1 MSLWMPLTSKYFA
14 SKLLLK
20 NRILKVIQVLL
31 VQIFLV
37 LLTYNVVWSR
47 PTVYVFPPT
56 YIGEEDG
63 KLEMAEEVLR
73 EEINLYFDLA
83 HNPSYEKLVVDFM
96 KGNSDGI
103 LNQFFYGECKE
114 DCLLSQRIL
123 LQRLYM
129 KSLYSLTISDSENL
143 TKVVLLRVSRE
154 KADSETE
161 YCESCTDQ
169 DLKASVKSLVRQ
181 LEGPLEIAKE
191 EPKLDLPPKNEEPDD
206 QTEIRSRVCFGGI
219 SSSAVS
225 SSLNGIQLFWGN
237 LGLGY
242 GRWRFNFSNDSY
254 SMGLKSNLVDF
265 LYRYELPIEKSPSD
279 LGGESY
285 DITFGIGVVAGGTG
299 TLKRDNVDYS
309 SSSVSGYQLSS
320 IFSQQRGFWEI
331 FVGLS
336 FHGKY
341 YYDFRSTDSENIHD
355 RRVNWINFLLGV
367 GVYY

>member
-1 MSLWMPLTSKYFA
+1 MITSAKYELMKIFVPRGIKA
-14 SKLLLK
+14 
-20 NRILKVIQVLL
+20 IVL
-31 VQIFLV
+31 VFIFLS
-37 LLTYNVVWSR
+37 LFLSEASSR
-47 PTVYVFPPT
+47 ETVYVFPPT
-56 YIGEEDG
+56 YIGEEEG
-63 KLEMAEEVLR
+63 KLALAEEVLR

-129 KSLYSLTISDSENL
+129 KSLYSLTISDSKNL

-161 YCESCTDQ
+161 YCESCTDE

-181 LEGPLEIAKE
+181 LEGPLEIAEE
-191 EPKLDLPPKNEEPDD
+191 EPKLELLSKMEKPLD
-206 QTEIRSRVCFGGI
+206 QTEIRSRVFFGGV

-254 SMGLKSNLVDF
+254 SMGLESNLVDF

-285 DITFGIGVVAGGTG
+285 DITFGIGIVEGGTG

-331 FVGLS
+331 LVGLS

-367 GVYY
+367 GAYF

>member
-1 MSLWMPLTSKYFA
+1 MITCAKNELMRIFIIAGIKTIVLVFILFSLFISKA
-14 SKLLLK
+14 S
-20 NRILKVIQVLL
+20 
-31 VQIFLV
+31 
-37 LLTYNVVWSR
+37 SR
-47 PTVYVFPPT
+47 ETVYVFPPT
-56 YIGEEDG
+56 YIGEEEG
-63 KLEMAEEVLR
+63 KLALAEEILR
-73 EEINLYFDLA
+73 QEINLYFDLA

-123 LQRLYM
+123 LERLFM

-161 YCESCTDQ
+161 YCESCTDE

-181 LEGPLEIAKE
+181 LEGPLEIIEE
-191 EPKLDLPPKNEEPDD
+191 EPKLDLPPKNEEPLDL
-206 QTEIRSRVCFGGI
+206 TKIRSRVYFGSV

-225 SSLNGIQLFWGN
+225 SSLNGVQLFWGN

-242 GRWRFNFSNDSY
+242 GRWRFSYSDDSY
-254 SMGLKSNLVDF
+254 SMELESNLVDF
-265 LYRYELPIEKSPSD
+265 LFRHELPIEKSPSV

-285 DITFGIGVVAGGTG
+285 DITFGLGIFTDGTG
-299 TLKRDNVDYS
+299 TLKRDNLEFS
-309 SSSVSGYQLSS
+309 SSSVSGYQLTS
-320 IFSQQRGFWEI
+320 IFGQQRGFWEI
-331 FVGLS
+331 LVGLS

-341 YYDFRSTDSENIHD
+341 YYDFRSSESENIHD
-355 RRVNWINFLLGV
+355 RRVNWVNFLLGL
-367 GVYY
+367 GGYF